1 MEAHYQSLT
10 VTTRSGPAIQAIEN
24 FADELLSHGS
34 NCRII
39 FEALAADP
47 ESTLG
52 HAYAAG
58 LYLTAMTRDG
68 HAQAA
73 PHIAAAS
80 LFAPNASER
89 ERITVNAISAWSNGD
104 EQRAITLFRSIIET
118 WPHDLVAA
126 KLCQILELG
135 SGDVAGMLRTSA
147 MAASVND
154 RDGFALGLHAFALEQ
169 NGNPDLALRF
179 ARRAIEVSPSRD
191 PWAQHAA
198 AHALAAMDQPVEGRA
213 FLHAHAHNWDRCSS
227 FMLTHNWWHMA
238 LFSLELGDSV
248 GALDMFDERIWGV
261 RKEHCQDQINAIALL
276 ARLEMADVKVGWRWG
291 DIAAYVEKR
300 VSDRMSDFL
309 DLHYLYALARA
320 GYDVAANHLAAALDA
335 SSLSGRLSGLAFGL
349 VAHARG
355 DYLAAATTLGPVRP
369 YLAQIGGS
377 NVQRAL
383 IHEMFAHSIC
393 RLREVHLVPDHSWKQ
408 AA

>member
-1 MEAHYQSLT
+1 MDAHYQSLA
-10 VTTRSGPAIQAIEN
+10 VTTQSGPAIEGIRN

-34 NCRII
+34 NCRVI
-39 FEALAADP
+39 FDALAADP
-47 ESTLG
+47 ECMLG
-52 HAYAAG
+52 HSYAAA
-58 LYLTAMTRDG
+58 LYLTALTREG
-68 HAQAA
+68 QIQAA
-73 PHIAAAS
+73 PHLAAAS
-80 LFAPNASER
+80 LFLPAAAER
-89 ERITVNAISAWSNGD
+89 ERMTFNAISAWSNGD
-104 EQRAITLFRSIIET
+104 ESRAITLFRSIVEI

-126 KLCQILELG
+126 KFCQILELG

-147 MAASVND
+147 MASSAD
-154 RDGFALGLHAFALEQ
+154 GRAGFALGLHAFALEQ

-179 ARRAIEVSPSRD
+179 ARRAIDVAPGRD

-198 AHALAAMDQPVEGRA
+198 AHALAAMDQTVEGRA
-213 FLHAHAHNWDRCSS
+213 FLHAHANDWDRCSS

-238 LFSLELGDSV
+238 LFSLELGDRS
-248 GALDMFDERIWGV
+248 GALNMFDQRIWGV

-276 ARLEMADVKVGWRWG
+276 ARLEMAGVKVGWRWG
-291 DIAAYVEKR
+291 DVAAYVER
-300 VSDRMSDFL
+300 RASDRISDFL

-320 GYDVAANHLAAALDA
+320 GYDQAANHLAEALDVH
-335 SSLSGRLSGLAFGL
+335 SLGGWLSGLAFGM

-355 DYLAAATTLGPVRP
+355 DYIAAASALGPVRP

-393 RLREVHLVPDHSWKQ
+393 RLRAEHLLPAHSWKQ

>member
-1 MEAHYQSLT
+1 MDAHYQSLA
-10 VTTRSGPAIQAIEN
+10 VTTRSEPAIAAIET

-34 NCRII
+34 HCRVI
-39 FEALAADP
+39 FEAITADP
-47 ESTLG
+47 ECALG
-52 HAYAAG
+52 HAYAAA
-58 LYLTAMTRDG
+58 LHLTAMTREG
-68 HAQAA
+68 QMQAA
-73 PHIAAAS
+73 PHIAAAR
-80 LFAPNASER
+80 LFASKTGER

-104 EQRAITLFRSIIET
+104 EKRAIAMFRSIVEI
-118 WPHDLVAA
+118 WPYDLVAA
-126 KLCQILELG
+126 KFCQILELG
-135 SGDVAGMLRTSA
+135 SGDVGGMLRTSA
-147 MAASVND
+147 MAASVD
-154 RDGFALGLHAFALEQ
+154 GRAGFALGLHAFALEQ

-179 ARRAIEVSPSRD
+179 ARRAIKVAPGRD

-213 FLHAHAHNWDRCSS
+213 FLHAHANDWDRCSS

-238 LFSLELGDSV
+238 LFSLELGDSTA
-248 GALDMFDERIWGV
+248 ALDMFDERIWGV

-276 ARLEMADVKVGWRWG
+276 ARLEMAGVKVGGRWG
-291 DIAAYVEKR
+291 DIATYVEGR
-300 VSDRMSDFL
+300 TNDRISEFL

-320 GYDVAANHLAAALDA
+320 GYDLAADHLAEALDFN
-335 SSLSGRLSGLAFGL
+335 SLSGQLSGLARGL

-355 DYLAAATTLGPVRP
+355 DYLAAAAALGAIRP

-383 IHEMFAHSIC
+383 FHEMFAHSVC
-393 RLREVHLVPDHSWKQ
+393 HLRNVHLVQANSWKQ

>member
-1 MEAHYQSLT
+1 MDAHYQRLA
-10 VTTRSGPAIQAIEN
+10 VATRSGPAIEAIEN

-39 FEALAADP
+39 FEALTADP
-47 ESTLG
+47 ECALG
-52 HAYAAG
+52 HAYAAA
-58 LYLTAMTRDG
+58 LYLTAMTREG
-68 HAQAA
+68 RMQAA
-73 PHIAAAS
+73 PHIATARLFAAS
-80 LFAPNASER
+80 ASER
-89 ERITVNAISAWSNGD
+89 ECITVKAISAWSKGD
-104 EQRAITLFRSIIET
+104 EQRAITLFRSIVAI

-126 KLCQILELG
+126 KFCQILELG
-135 SGDVAGMLRTSA
+135 SGDVAGMLKTSA
-147 MAASVND
+147 MAASVH
-154 RDGFALGLHAFALEQ
+154 GKAGYALGLHAFALEQ

-179 ARRAIEVSPSRD
+179 ARQAIEVSPGCD

-198 AHALAAMDQPVEGRA
+198 AHALSAMDQPVEGRA
-213 FLHAHAHNWDRCSS
+213 FLHAHANDWDRCSS

-238 LFSLELGDSV
+238 LFSLEIGDSS

-291 DIAAYVEKR
+291 DIAAHVEKR
-300 VSDRMSDFL
+300 TNDRVSNFL

-320 GYDVAANHLAAALDA
+320 GYDVVADHLAEALDVH
-335 SSLSGRLSGLAFGL
+335 SLSGQLSGLARGL

-355 DYLAAATTLGPVRP
+355 DYLTAATALGAIRL

-383 IHEMFAHSIC
+383 FNEMFAHSVSH
-393 RLREVHLVPDHSWKQ
+393 LRNMHLVQADSWKQ